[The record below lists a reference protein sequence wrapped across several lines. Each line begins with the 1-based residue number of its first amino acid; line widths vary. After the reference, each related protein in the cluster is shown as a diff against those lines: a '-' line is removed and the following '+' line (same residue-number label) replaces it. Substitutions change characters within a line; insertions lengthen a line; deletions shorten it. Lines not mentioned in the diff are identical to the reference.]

1 VRYRWE
7 PEGGVESLSVE
18 EAAEL
23 GPDYLQEEIL
33 ARITSAPAAFRLLV
47 VLGEDGD
54 PVDDPTAAWPDERQS
69 VEIGRLEL
77 TGAETERERDGD
89 VLVFDPTRVVDG
101 IELSEDPILRFR
113 QRAYAVSV
121 ERRSGI
127 PAPF

>member
-1 VRYRWE
+1 V
-7 PEGGVESLSVE
+7 
-18 EAAEL
+18 
-23 GPDYLQEEIL
+23 
-33 ARITSAPAAFRLLV
+33 V

-54 PVDDPTAAWPDERQS
+54 PVDDPTAAWPDERET